1 MLLELSIS
9 NFAIIENLS
18 VRFGHGLNIMTGET
32 GSGKSII
39 FDALNIVLGSRSSRD
54 LVKDS
59 SENAYISATFYIE
72 SDELIEKIREYY
84 GMDLSGERLLI
95 LTKDIRPNAPGIS
108 KLNGRT
114 FSALE
119 LKRLTDYLVD
129 IYGQHQH
136 QLLLD
141 SKNHLLMLDSLGD
154 SDFFRLKSDIY
165 SEYKEYKELLK
176 CLDSYDKDEE
186 SLAREVEFLRFQ
198 CEEIDAA
205 ELIEGEDTVLEMEY
219 LQLSNYQLISDTI
232 SNAIQIME
240 GDGYEFG
247 GMCSMSRVLVSLMK
261 ESSQMDGNWLP
272 LLERIQNVD
281 YELDDIRREM
291 SSIFSHMSLDEE
303 RLYYVSQRLDLI
315 NRLKMKYGRTLDEI
329 QSYREKIGKELESLE
344 NYHEGKVQ
352 LEEKIQKFY
361 TALYEK
367 AEVLSERRHRI
378 AESFSARM
386 KSELSELNMVGADFD
401 VVFQIGKLSSTGFDE
416 PEFYIATNP
425 SQPLKPLSKIVSGG
439 EMSRI
444 MLAFK
449 TITAEENMNSTL
461 VFDEIDAGISGITA
475 QIVGEKIKKLSK
487 FHQILL
493 VSHLPQI
500 ACMADQHFVIEK
512 KADASNVITSISAL
526 SGEERVPELARL
538 LGGANI
544 TDLTIQHAREM
555 LEYGNRM

>member
-18 VRFGHGLNIMTGET
+18 VRFGRGLNIMTGET

-72 SDELIEKIREYY
+72 NDELIEKIQEYY
-84 GMDLSGERLLI
+84 GMDLSEERLLI

-108 KLNGRT
+108 KINGRT

-119 LKRLTDYLVD
+119 VKRLTDYLVD

-154 SDFFRLKSDIY
+154 ADFFRLKSNIS
-165 SEYKEYKELLK
+165 SEYREYKELLK
-176 CLDSYDKDEE
+176 NLENYDKDEE

-198 CEEIDAA
+198 CEEIDTA
-205 ELIEGEDTVLEMEY
+205 ELIEGEDTALEAEY
-219 LQLSNYQLISDTI
+219 LQLSNFQLISDAV
-232 SNAIQIME
+232 SNAVHILE
-240 GDGYEFG
+240 GNEYDSG
-247 GMCSMSRVLVSLMK
+247 GICSMSRTLVSLMK
-261 ESSQMDGNWLP
+261 ESSRMDGEWLP

-281 YELDDIRREM
+281 YELEDIRREM
-291 SSIFSHMSLDEE
+291 SLAFGNMSLDEE

-315 NRLKMKYGRTLDEI
+315 NRLKMKYGKTLDDI
-329 QSYREKIGKELESLE
+329 QAYREKIGRELEGLE
-344 NYHEGKVQ
+344 TYHEGKLQ
-352 LEEKIQKFY
+352 LEEKIRLSY
-361 TALYEK
+361 AALYEK

-378 AESFSARM
+378 AESFSERM
-386 KSELSELNMVGADFD
+386 KSELSELNMSRAEFD
-401 VVFQIGKLSSTGFDE
+401 VVFQTGKLSSTGFDE

-439 EMSRI
+439 EMSRV

-449 TITAEENMNSTL
+449 TITAEENTVSTL
-461 VFDEIDAGISGITA
+461 VFDEIDAGISGVTA
-475 QIVGEKIKKLSK
+475 QVVGEKIKKLAK

-544 TDLTIQHAREM
+544 TDLTIRHAREM

>member
-84 GMDLSGERLLI
+84 GMNLSGERLLI

-176 CLDSYDKDEE
+176 CLDTYDKDEE

-198 CEEIDAA
+198 CEEIDVA
-205 ELIEGEDTVLEMEY
+205 ELIEGEDMVLEAEY

-240 GDGYEFG
+240 GDGYESG
-247 GMCSMSRVLVSLMK
+247 GMCSMSRMLVSLMK

-281 YELDDIRREM
+281 YD
-291 SSIFSHMSLDEE
+291 LDEFT
-303 RLYYVSQRLDLI
+303 S
-315 NRLKMKYGRTLDEI
+315 
-329 QSYREKIGKELESLE
+329 
-344 NYHEGKVQ
+344 
-352 LEEKIQKFY
+352 
-361 TALYEK
+361 
-367 AEVLSERRHRI
+367 LSEYVI
-378 AESFSARM
+378 P
-386 KSELSELNMVGADFD
+386 FD
-401 VVFQIGKLSSTGFDE
+401 KMPNHVV
-416 PEFYIATNP
+416 
-425 SQPLKPLSKIVSGG
+425 
-439 EMSRI
+439 
-444 MLAFK
+444 
-449 TITAEENMNSTL
+449 
-461 VFDEIDAGISGITA
+461 
-475 QIVGEKIKKLSK
+475 
-487 FHQILL
+487 LL
-493 VSHLPQI
+493 
-500 ACMADQHFVIEK
+500 
-512 KADASNVITSISAL
+512 
-526 SGEERVPELARL
+526 
-538 LGGANI
+538 
-544 TDLTIQHAREM
+544 
-555 LEYGNRM
+555 